1 MPDRHKNLKNVVYLN
16 WVTILVVYPCFKEI
30 RDRPIFVLDL
40 GGEAVWTRSS
50 LCSHH
55 RGLLCV
61 WIGQWRSVC
70 KFQVSKETKLECFH
84 DINHLVL
91 FTHPSFLLF
100 RMIFAA
106 ARDRNFPSV
115 LCYLNVH
122 SLIPTPS
129 VILMVSECLS
139 PYRLNDFLFILKNVN
154 FFLNISNQTN

>member
-1 MPDRHKNLKNVVYLN
+1 M
-16 WVTILVVYPCFKEI
+16 
-30 RDRPIFVLDL
+30 

-55 RGLLCV
+55 RGLFCV

-91 FTHPSFLLF
+91 FIHPSFPLC

-106 ARDRNFPSV
+106 ARDRNFPSL

-122 SLIPTPS
+122 SLIPTPP
-129 VILMVSECLS
+129 VILMVSGCLS
-139 PYRLNDFLFILKNVN
+139 PYRLKRFLVYPIKCELFFYTFQTKHIRITQLVPIQSLKGWQYQLENNKYVT
-154 FFLNISNQTN
+154 LKV